1 MKIVKIEKIL
11 NQTELGLSGKNGCEI
26 LISTNIKHF
35 FEHLLK
41 DKMVPFKDL
50 RTNEVI
56 EFVKKIERSEKLTSK
71 NLKKYF
77 DSKNLREGDILEIF
91 IVELNNIYHYY
102 INSRSTDYLIFKR
115 NKNLQSFRS
124 LSNLK
129 LKDFLN
135 KDTNN
140 LINIKPTEKTKI
152 RDDAKL
158 EVQHYNIINFD
169 LNYDLFYYDISS
181 DKVFELNNLTT
192 FSEKDLDTSNY
203 EITLENLTLLFAK
216 DRTLKKTFNPR
227 ARLILQ
233 VGDRLI
239 ANEKIAISEIIKNSY
254 DADARNVIVEMNNI
268 DDEEKGEIIVFDD
281 GYGMNLDILENVW
294 MEPGT
299 NYKENLLSKNQVSS
313 QFNRLPIGE
322 KGIGRFGV
330 HKLGNK
336 IELISKKKHER
347 EVKLK
352 IDWNKFD
359 SDKYLNEEEVEIIEK
374 QTNENNFF
382 GKDEKGT
389 YLRITS
395 LRKAWGKTDFRT
407 FYRNAMSLVSPF
419 SSKDDFQIKIKS
431 NLNWE
436 HGLISIDNIKKYAL
450 WYFKVITENNIVD
463 EKSYIKIK
471 EFTYTFTPYQ
481 GMTKISSR
489 TVTEEDEYILK
500 DCDIKR
506 KKDKE
511 NKKEEENPEIKK
523 NEYENISNDGFGN
536 IIIEGYIYDFDTKT
550 LDLSDISDRS
560 GIRNYV
566 KENGGVRVY
575 RDGMRIYD
583 YGEFGDDWLGLDQS
597 RINAPTSKIGNKLI
611 LSSVSLTR
619 QESKGLEEKT
629 NREGFIE
636 NQVFN
641 NFRDSVIF
649 ILNKVNFLRNVDK
662 DKIRKIYQDE
672 VDIEESTVS
681 IIQKIEKK
689 VNNEKVVPL
698 EDDRKQ
704 ILTNLKKIETNYTE
718 MKDTLLKS
726 AGSGLAYSLVIHE
739 IEKMISELKNRVDDK
754 NILELKDLTEKLQ
767 NTVESIT
774 NLFINSKL
782 ALTPI
787 KSVINKS
794 MKFFKYRVKTHN
806 IEIIQKYE
814 DKNLEIEC
822 SENFII
828 NALMNLV
835 DNSIYWFKYHKKRL
849 EQENKPRKILIDVI
863 DFDEKVGIVVADSG
877 FGFSISAET
886 AILPFKTTKIAGD
899 GMGLG
904 LYFVNEIMKMHNGNL
919 KIVTN
924 DFERERLGI
933 EKEFNGAI
941 VILEFY
947 KGDKNDIRL

>member
-1 MKIVKIEKIL
+1 MKIVKIERIL
-11 NQTELGLSGKNGCEI
+11 NQTDLGLSGKNGCEI
-26 LISTNIKHF
+26 LISTNIKPF

-41 DKMVPFKDL
+41 DSIVPFKDL
-50 RTNEVI
+50 KTNEVI
-56 EFVKKIERSEKLTSK
+56 EFAKKIERSEKLTSK

-77 DSKNLREGDILEIF
+77 ESKNLREGDILEIY
-91 IVELNNIYHYY
+91 IVELNNICNYY

-129 LKDFLN
+129 LEDFLN

-158 EVQHYNIINFD
+158 EVQHYDITNFD

-192 FSEKDLDTSNY
+192 FSEKQLDTSNY

-281 GYGMNLDILENVW
+281 GSGMNLDILENVW

-336 IELISKKKHER
+336 IELISKKKNER

-352 IDWNKFD
+352 IDWNNFD
-359 SDKYLNEEEVEIIEK
+359 SDKYLNEEEVEITEK

-436 HGLISIDNIKKYAL
+436 HGLISIDKIKKYAL

-463 EKSYIKIK
+463 EKSYIKIR

-481 GMTKISSR
+481 GMTKISSK

-511 NKKEEENPEIKK
+511 NKKEEENSEIKK

-649 ILNKVNFLRNVDK
+649 ILNKVNFLRNIDK

-672 VDIEESTVS
+672 VDIEESTIS

-704 ILTNLKKIETNYTE
+704 ILTNLKKIETNYSE

-739 IEKMISELKNRVDDK
+739 IEKMISELKNRVDEK
-754 NILELKDLTEKLQ
+754 NIHELKDLTTKLHH
-767 NTVESIT
+767 TVESIT

-782 ALTPI
+782 ALI
-787 KSVINKS
+787 SAKMVIDKS
-794 MKFFKYRVKTHN
+794 MKFFKYRVKTHK
-806 IEIIQKYE
+806 IEIIQKYQ
-814 DKNLEIEC
+814 DKDLQIEC

-835 DNSIYWFKYHKKRL
+835 DNSIYWFKYHEKRL
-849 EQENKPRKILIDVI
+849 IQEKKSRKILIDII
-863 DFDEKVGIVVADSG
+863 DFEDKVGILVADTG

-919 KIVTN
+919 KIITN
-924 DFERERLGI
+924 DFEREKLGI
-933 EKEFNGAI
+933 DKEFNGAI

-947 KGDKNDIRL
+947 KGDKDDIRL